1 MLKAPVSSAARSR
14 RSTRPLLGGFWLA
27 ASLAVATSLSSCA
40 SVEFTRETATSG
52 TFVSTGVG
60 FTFFS
65 IDMPKSAIDIAREN
79 ASDARQPNTQ
89 ITEAGVWPYLG
100 WFDWLLDIV
109 GVRYAKVSG
118 TWGFP
123 PE

>member
-1 MLKAPVSSAARSR
+1 MPGTHPTAI
-14 RSTRPLLGGFWLA
+14 FWSMSKPPEKTAKLA
-27 ASLAVATSLSSCA
+27 AWAFALCSLTSCA
-40 SVEFTRETATSG
+40 SVEFQRDTTTSG
-52 TFVSTGVG
+52 TFTSSGIALTLL
-60 FTFFS
+60 S
-65 IDMPKSAIDIAREN
+65 IDLPKAAIDIAREN

-89 ITEAGVWPYLG
+89 ITDATVWPYLG

-109 GVRYAKVSG
+109 GVRYATVSG